1 MIALTCREC
10 GWNVV
15 DDDETAAM
23 VRAAGHRRDTGHA
36 DFTRSKLDDEPASN
50 GQSATGDR
58 PPES

>member
-23 VRAAGHRRDTGHA
+23 ITAAGHRRETGHA
-36 DFTRSKLDDEPASN
+36 DFTRSKLEDDQPGAE
-50 GQSATGDR
+50 GRRGDPR
-58 PPES
+58 QGG